1 MLIFLCLDHINEG
14 TLLSKRAQSIDHD
27 TFNGSIADA
36 KESAAKAQELARD
49 LGIKDRAKLNHAQ
62 LIQAIEQ
69 NEPK

>member
-1 MLIFLCLDHINEG
+1 MRSFFYLEVINER
-14 TLLSKRAQSIDHD
+14 TLLSKQAKSIAQC
-27 TFNGSIADA
+27 TFNEHIADA
-36 KESAAKAQELARD
+36 KESAAKAQELARN

>member
-1 MLIFLCLDHINEG
+1 MRSFFYLEVINER
-14 TLLSKRAQSIDHD
+14 TLLSKQAKSIAHG
-27 TFNGSIADA
+27 TFNERIADA
-36 KESAAKAQELARD
+36 KESAAKAQELARN